1 MHDEIESSR
10 VKACERRHLVED
22 EARLQHLLE
31 MKRSFVRYVSH
42 EIRTPLSIVTMGL
55 KLLEENFASSLP
67 TTTATTSS
75 TNTAQ
80 TTSTSTTTAHTP
92 STDTASATST
102 TNTTAAAAATATVGI
117 VDTTAILELIR
128 DMRDSSVTAV
138 NTLND
143 LLLYEK
149 IESNMLTIE
158 PATVCLHDL
167 TSKAIK
173 MFKIQVYRLYFLLY
187 TISV

>member
-1 MHDEIESSR
+1 MYTDNHLVAEVDRSKHLEII
-10 VKACERRHLVED
+10 RRHLNAE
-22 EARLQHLLE
+22 EARSQHLLE

-55 KLLEENFASSLP
+55 KLLEENFASSLLEGE
-67 TTTATTSS
+67 
-75 TNTAQ
+75 
-80 TTSTSTTTAHTP
+80 
-92 STDTASATST
+92 STDGSEHSS
-102 TNTTAAAAATATVGI
+102 V
-117 VDTTAILELIR
+117 LELVR

-158 PATVCLHDL
+158 L
-167 TSKAIK
+167 TKVKLFDVVADVIK
-173 MFKIQVYRLYFLLY
+173 MFKIQVCILYSDTSYLYIHAYIGLYASLCIPY
-187 TISV
+187 TIYMCIICILY

>member
-10 VKACERRHLVED
+10 VQACERRHLVED
-22 EARLQHLLE
+22 EARSQHLLE

-67 TTTATTSS
+67 TVLAAATA
-75 TNTAQ
+75 N
-80 TTSTSTTTAHTP
+80 STTDSDNGHTTTYTAAAHTTP
-92 STDTASATST
+92 STDT
-102 TNTTAAAAATATVGI
+102 TTATATTTAATATVGT

>member
-1 MHDEIESSR
+1 MLQISSFGKFTLYFTLNHPYMYTDNHLVAEVDRSKHLEII
-10 VKACERRHLVED
+10 RRHLNAE
-22 EARLQHLLE
+22 EARSQHLLE

-55 KLLEENFASSLP
+55 KLLEENFASSVLEGE
-67 TTTATTSS
+67 
-75 TNTAQ
+75 
-80 TTSTSTTTAHTP
+80 
-92 STDTASATST
+92 STDGSEHSS
-102 TNTTAAAAATATVGI
+102 V
-117 VDTTAILELIR
+117 LELVR

-158 PATVCLHDL
+158 L
-167 TSKAIK
+167 TKVKLFDVVADVVK
-173 MFKIQVYRLYFLLY
+173 MFKIQACY
-187 TISV
+187 